1 VEHSPLKQKT
11 QQCASSHASESECCT
26 SRNMDSETAKELMRL
41 LASIV
46 DTLGFTEPASMLRDA
61 AGLVGISA
69 DE

>member
-1 VEHSPLKQKT
+1 
-11 QQCASSHASESECCT
+11 
-26 SRNMDSETAKELMRL
+26 MDSETAKELMRL